1 MPHTKY
7 RKTEICQ
14 EGLHKAST
22 PYFCILTDATADF
35 KKNVQVQV
43 QVHSRRNQASKK
55 EKKKKKKRVRKHD
68 RKEENFYFL
77 KITNKTPTNKQTA
90 AA

>member
-1 MPHTKY
+1 
-7 RKTEICQ
+7 
-14 EGLHKAST
+14 
-22 PYFCILTDATADF
+22 
-35 KKNVQVQV
+35 VQV
-43 QVHSRRNQASKK
+43 QVHRRRNQALKKK
-55 EKKKKKKRVRKHD
+55 EKKKRVRKHD

>member
-1 MPHTKY
+1 MPRGTSQSIN
-7 RKTEICQ
+7 TLL
-14 EGLHKAST
+14 LH
-22 PYFCILTDATADF
+22 PNGRNRRL